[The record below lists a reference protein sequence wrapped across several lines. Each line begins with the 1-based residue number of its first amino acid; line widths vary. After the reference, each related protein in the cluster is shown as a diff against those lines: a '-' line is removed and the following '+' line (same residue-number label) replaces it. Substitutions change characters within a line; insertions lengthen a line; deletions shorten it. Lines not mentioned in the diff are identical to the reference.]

1 VSKYALETVFVKI
14 AKTGKVCGVN
24 WHSLLIVRDT
34 HNRARAP
41 LMSVL

>member
-24 WHSLLIVRDT
+24 WHINCPRYAQS
-34 HNRARAP
+34 
-41 LMSVL
+41 S